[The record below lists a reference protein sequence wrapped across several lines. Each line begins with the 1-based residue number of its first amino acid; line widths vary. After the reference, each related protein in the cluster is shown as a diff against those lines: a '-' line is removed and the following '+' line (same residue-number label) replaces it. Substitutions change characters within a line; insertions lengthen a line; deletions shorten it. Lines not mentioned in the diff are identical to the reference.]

1 MIRIA
6 YFSGTGGTAKAA
18 KAVAE
23 AFTARGIITDIQ
35 EIRRGKDIPSSDE
48 EMLVLLFAV
57 HAASAPLPVYEWLG
71 GLTPAHNIP
80 AVVISVSGGGEV
92 FPNLGCRVS
101 SIKRLERKGY
111 RVVYEQTIV
120 MPSNFLEATPDG
132 YASQLLR
139 VLPKKADAIAD
150 DVLAGMERRVKPRT
164 IDRIISAMLEIE
176 KKGAPWFG
184 KALHVTDACTGCG
197 WCARECP
204 GANIRMKDGK
214 PEFLK
219 QCVLCT
225 RCIYGC
231 PVKAIQPKMFKS
243 AVLKGGFD
251 IHRIEASS
259 APFEEKKG
267 VLWEGLRRY
276 FEDEGM

>member
-1 MIRIA
+1 MIRIV

-18 KAVAE
+18 GAMTA
-23 AFTARGIITDIQ
+23 AFNGHGMVTDMQ
-35 EIRRGKDIPSSDE
+35 EIRRGSTIPNGDE

-57 HAASAPLPVYEWLG
+57 HAASAPLPVYEWIEG
-71 GLTPAHNIP
+71 MAPAGHIP

-132 YASQLLR
+132 YVSQLLR
-139 VLPKKADAIAD
+139 VLPQKASAIAD
-150 DVLAGMERRVKPRT
+150 DVVAGIGRRVKPRV
-164 IDRIISAMLEIE
+164 IDRVVSALLEVE

-184 KALHVTDACTGCG
+184 RGLHATDACTGCG

-204 GANIRMKDGK
+204 GTNIRMKDDK

-225 RCIYGC
+225 RCLYGC
-231 PVKAIQPKMFKS
+231 PVNAIQSKMFKA

-251 IHRIEASS
+251 IRRIEASS
-259 APFEEKKG
+259 VPFEEKKG

-276 FEDEGM
+276 FADDGM